1 MNITSFPP
9 FAARAAAWLF
19 TEEQGGMR
27 REAHR
32 LRLQTLV
39 RLRWLA
45 VVGQTLTVMVIY
57 LGLDF
62 PLPLGPCMAAIAV
75 SAWLNIFLAIR
86 FRANLRLRNRYAT
99 LLLAYDIVQLA
110 VLLYLT
116 GGLQNPFS
124 FLFLVPATVSAS
136 TLPLNWTIALGIL
149 TLILSTALAFF
160 HLPLPWNPAAP
171 LRLPVI
177 YIGGIWTA
185 ILCGLGFMGI
195 YVRRI
200 SEESKRMSKAL
211 TATEMVLAREQQLS
225 ALDGLAAAAAHE
237 LGTPLS
243 TIALVAKELKR
254 ELPDAAGHVED
265 LDLLISQVNR
275 CREILST
282 LTAHDDEGDHVFARL
297 KLSVMLSEIIE
308 PLAISDV
315 EIEVSA
321 RAEEV
326 TEGDAADEPVI
337 LRNPGIIY
345 GLENLIENA
354 VDFAR
359 QRVRVAA
366 SWSAGRIAIRIEDD
380 GGGIPLDVID
390 KLGEPYVT
398 TRQGKWGTPDEDAAA
413 HDGMG
418 LGFFIAKTLLE
429 RSGARVDIA
438 NRRRPDTGAVVSVA
452 WPRREIDAGRGGSR
466 ENG

>member
-1 MNITSFPP
+1 MNLRFIPP
-9 FAARAAAWLF
+9 FSVLAGGAMKGELA
-19 TEEQGGMR
+19 GMR
-27 REAHR
+27 PEAHR

-45 VVGQTLTVMVIY
+45 VAGQTLTVMVVY
-57 LGLDF
+57 LGLEF
-62 PLPLGPCMAAIAV
+62 PLPLGPCLAAIAV
-75 SAWLNIFLAIR
+75 SAWLNIYLAIR

-136 TLPLNWTIALGIL
+136 TLPLNKTIALGIL
-149 TLILSTALAFF
+149 TLLVSTLLAFF
-160 HLPLPWNPAAP
+160 HLPLPWNQADP
-171 LRLPVI
+171 LTLPVV

-185 ILCGLGFMGI
+185 IVCGLGFMGI

-237 LGTPLS
+237 LGTPLA

-254 ELPDAAGHVED
+254 ELPDDGSHTDD
-265 LDLLISQVNR
+265 LDLLISQAGR

-282 LTAHDDEGDHVFARL
+282 LTAYDDEGDHVFGRL
-297 KLSVMLSEIIE
+297 KLSVMLSELVE
-308 PLAISDV
+308 PLSGGDV
-315 EIEVSA
+315 EVVVSCA
-321 RAEEV
+321 AEDDAEEN
-326 TEGDAADEPVI
+326 TRREPVI
-337 LRNPGIIY
+337 LRNPGILY
-345 GLENLIENA
+345 GLENLIDNA
-354 VDFAR
+354 ADFAR
-359 QRVRVAA
+359 EKVSVTARWGSDLV
-366 SWSAGRIAIRIEDD
+366 SIRIEDD
-380 GGGIPLDVID
+380 GTGFALDVID

-398 TRQGKWGTPDEDAAA
+398 TRKGEWAAA
-413 HDGMG
+413 PSEDSGHDGMG

-429 RSGARVDIA
+429 RSGAVVRVT
-438 NRRRPDTGAVVSVA
+438 NLKRPRSGAVVTVT
-452 WPRREIDAGRGGSR
+452 WPRKDLDAGVR
-466 ENG
+466 ELAGDS

>member
-1 MNITSFPP
+1 MNIRSLPPLSLLTGAKPSRGTSSQIRP
-9 FAARAAAWLF
+9 
-19 TEEQGGMR
+19 Q
-27 REAHR
+27 AHR

-45 VVGQTLTVMVIY
+45 VAGQTLTVMFVY
-57 LGLDF
+57 HGLDF
-62 PLPLGPCMAAIAV
+62 PLPLGPCLAAIAV

-136 TLPLNWTIALGIL
+136 TLPLNKTIALGVL
-149 TLILSTALAFF
+149 TLIVSTTLAFF
-160 HLPLPWNPAAP
+160 HLPLPWNQADP
-171 LRLPVI
+171 LTLPGV

-200 SEESKRMSKAL
+200 SEESKRMSRAL

-237 LGTPLS
+237 LGTPLA

-254 ELPDAAGHVED
+254 ELPDDGSHAED
-265 LDLLISQVNR
+265 LDLLISQASR

-282 LTAHDDEGDHVFARL
+282 LTAFDDEKDHVFG
-297 KLSVMLSEIIE
+297 LSRFPSR
-308 PLAISDV
+308 S
-315 EIEVSA
+315 
-321 RAEEV
+321 
-326 TEGDAADEPVI
+326 
-337 LRNPGIIY
+337 
-345 GLENLIENA
+345 
-354 VDFAR
+354 
-359 QRVRVAA
+359 
-366 SWSAGRIAIRIEDD
+366 
-380 GGGIPLDVID
+380 
-390 KLGEPYVT
+390 
-398 TRQGKWGTPDEDAAA
+398 
-413 HDGMG
+413 
-418 LGFFIAKTLLE
+418 FF
-429 RSGARVDIA
+429 G
-438 NRRRPDTGAVVSVA
+438 
-452 WPRREIDAGRGGSR
+452 
-466 ENG
+466 

>member
-1 MNITSFPP
+1 MSIRSIPSFSVLTGAGTPG
-9 FAARAAAWLF
+9 AASSPIRP
-19 TEEQGGMR
+19 EP
-27 REAHR
+27 HR

-45 VVGQTLTVMVIY
+45 VAGQTLTVMFVY
-57 LGLDF
+57 LALEF

-75 SAWLNIFLAIR
+75 SAWLNILLSIR

-136 TLPLNWTIALGIL
+136 TLPLHKTVLLGVL
-149 TLILSTALAFF
+149 TLIVSTTLAFF
-160 HLPLPWNPAAP
+160 HMPLPWYADEP
-171 LRLPVI
+171 LVLPVI
-177 YIGGIWTA
+177 YIGGVWTA
-185 ILCGLGFMGI
+185 IVCGLVFMGI

-200 SEESKRMSKAL
+200 SEEARRMSKAL
-211 TATEMVLAREQQLS
+211 AATELVLAREQQLS

-237 LGTPLS
+237 LGTPLA

-254 ELPDAAGHVED
+254 ELPEAGPHAED
-265 LDLLISQVNR
+265 LDLLTSQAAR

-282 LTAHDDEGDHVFARL
+282 LTAYEDDETDHVFARL
-297 KLSVMLSEIIE
+297 KLSVMISEIVQLL
-308 PLAISDV
+308 PGDSV
-315 EIEVSA
+315 EISVSC
-321 RAEEV
+321 
-326 TEGDAADEPVI
+326 AADPDTASPLQREPVV
-337 LRNPGIIY
+337 LRNPGVIY

-354 VDFAR
+354 ADFATST
-359 QRVRVAA
+359 VHLAA
-366 SWSAGRIAIRIEDD
+366 RWNAGQVTLTIEDD
-380 GGGIPLDVID
+380 GPGIAPDVID
-390 KLGEPYVT
+390 KLGEPYVS
-398 TRQGKWGTPDEDAAA
+398 TRSHTSSVVPVDDGA

-429 RSGARVDIA
+429 RSGAWVSA
-438 NRRRPDTGAVVSVA
+438 KNRKRPESGAVVTVT
-452 WPRREIDAGRGGSR
+452 WPRADLDVGA
-466 ENG
+466 

>member
-1 MNITSFPP
+1 MKGDLAGVRP
-9 FAARAAAWLF
+9 
-19 TEEQGGMR
+19 
-27 REAHR
+27 EAHR

-45 VVGQTLTVMVIY
+45 VAGQTLTVMVVY
-57 LGLDF
+57 LGLEF
-62 PLPLGPCMAAIAV
+62 PLPLAPCLAAIAV
-75 SAWLNIFLAIR
+75 SAWLNIYLAIR

-136 TLPLNWTIALGIL
+136 TLPLNKTVALGIL
-149 TLILSTALAFF
+149 TLLVSTLLAFF
-160 HLPLPWNPAAP
+160 HLPLPWNQADP
-171 LRLPVI
+171 LTLPVV

-185 ILCGLGFMGI
+185 IVCGLGFMGI

-237 LGTPLS
+237 LGTPLA

-254 ELPDAAGHVED
+254 ELPDDGSHTDD
-265 LDLLISQVNR
+265 LDLLISQAGR

-282 LTAHDDEGDHVFARL
+282 LTAYDDEGDHVFGRL
-297 KLSVMLSEIIE
+297 KLSVMLSELVE
-308 PLAISDV
+308 PLSGGDV
-315 EIEVSA
+315 EVVVSCA
-321 RAEEV
+321 AEDV
-326 TEGDAADEPVI
+326 ADENMRREPVI
-337 LRNPGIIY
+337 LRNPGILY
-345 GLENLIENA
+345 GLENLIDNA
-354 VDFAR
+354 ADFAR
-359 QRVRVAA
+359 EKVSVTARWGDDHV
-366 SWSAGRIAIRIEDD
+366 SIRIEDD
-380 GGGIPLDVID
+380 GTGFALDVID

-398 TRQGKWGTPDEDAAA
+398 TRKGEWAAA
-413 HDGMG
+413 PSEDSGHDGMG

-429 RSGARVDIA
+429 RSGAVVRVT
-438 NRRRPDTGAVVSVA
+438 NLKRPRSGAVVTVS
-452 WPRREIDAGRGGSR
+452 WPRRDLDASMQELARDG
-466 ENG
+466 